1 MTQFKTTKGWKH
13 QVALHEDGFTYDS
26 ATYKFSDVDY
36 LISESTATYLNGVVH
51 VKQLN
56 DFKFLICLKDGTDL
70 HQGIKL
76 TGKQI
81 LMAFGWWAFL
91 SDEEISKEL
100 CELYNILLNKTFE
113 SRAEKY
119 NRYKE
124 EHDRWLLSS
133 EDGDELSANNE
144 GDIYVNGE
152 LFINIDDAFCKIDYM
167 QYYRLE
173 FIKLD
178 SNKSIFEKKLSYT
191 ADLRK
196 NADIVENIIRQ
207 KLRWQHLMDNQ
218 KIHNPSKISNQ

>member
-91 SDEEISKEL
+91 SDEEIQARTSKYL
-100 CELYNILLNKTFE
+100 NIFKDTPYIFNLGHGLLPETDPDKVGRLIKFYRE
-113 SRAEKY
+113 
-119 NRYKE
+119 YK
-124 EHDRWLLSS
+124 
-133 EDGDELSANNE
+133 
-144 GDIYVNGE
+144 
-152 LFINIDDAFCKIDYM
+152 
-167 QYYRLE
+167 Q
-173 FIKLD
+173 
-178 SNKSIFEKKLSYT
+178 
-191 ADLRK
+191 
-196 NADIVENIIRQ
+196 
-207 KLRWQHLMDNQ
+207 
-218 KIHNPSKISNQ
+218 